1 VKYLVVEAA
10 VLIEVKCSN
19 KNNYFHRPIKLS
31 DENLAILVKF
41 HPGAKFTARVAGVI
55 RTQIWC

>member
-41 HPGAKFTARVAGVI
+41 HPVLNLQQESWSNPYSDR
-55 RTQIWC
+55 C